1 MNELMIDV
9 GVYTLLHINLSE
21 VDFTGIREIVFT
33 VKNFSLVD
41 APVVIERV
49 FKEAGFY
56 EVLITPEESIMRSN
70 GAEYDFNQ
78 VLTDGT
84 VLKITNNGKIIL
96 RKSVGD
102 FRG

>member
-21 VDFTGIREIVFT
+21 VDFTGINEIVFT

-49 FKEAGFY
+49 FKEPGFY
-56 EVLITPEESIMRSN
+56 EVLITPEESIMLSK